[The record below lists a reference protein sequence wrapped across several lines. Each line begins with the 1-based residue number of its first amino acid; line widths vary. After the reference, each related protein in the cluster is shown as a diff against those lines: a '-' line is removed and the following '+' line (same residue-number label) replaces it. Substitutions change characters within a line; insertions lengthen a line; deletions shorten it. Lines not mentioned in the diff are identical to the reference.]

1 MKESLCSEFNEI
13 VVLGVTYQCKMS
25 FTVHLIIWV
34 TIVTAVTFKNLHN
47 FLFYYFF
54 SSYDECKRYYHCYL
68 QTQVRA
74 FYSDILSDKSVGY
87 FLWKLFIFVG
97 KKKKKFRRYSMYIL
111 ITSYVI
117 VQSYNSHQVVTVFS
131 CTCSM

>member
-1 MKESLCSEFNEI
+1 MKDSLGSEFNEI

-34 TIVTAVTFKNLHN
+34 TIVTAVTFKNLLEMDILHN
-47 FLFYYFF
+47 FFFFF

-68 QTQVRA
+68 QTQVCA

-87 FLWKLFIFVG
+87 FL
-97 KKKKKFRRYSMYIL
+97 
-111 ITSYVI
+111 
-117 VQSYNSHQVVTVFS
+117 
-131 CTCSM
+131 